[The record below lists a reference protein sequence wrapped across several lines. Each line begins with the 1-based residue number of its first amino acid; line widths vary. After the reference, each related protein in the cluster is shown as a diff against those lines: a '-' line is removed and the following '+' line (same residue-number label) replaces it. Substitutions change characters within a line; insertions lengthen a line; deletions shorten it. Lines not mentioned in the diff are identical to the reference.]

1 MAAAVAELVVR
12 IITDAKNAASGM
24 DEVGTKAGK
33 MQQGISKAAAPAAA
47 ALLAVGAAA
56 ISAGRAA
63 AEDAQSQAVL
73 AKNLENSAG
82 ATKAQIAATE
92 EYIGKMALATGV
104 ADDKLRPAMS
114 NLVLATKDTAKAQD
128 ALGVALDVSAATGK
142 DVESVSQALAKGY
155 AGNTTSLGRLIPSLD
170 KATLASGDMDAIMA
184 ELAKTTGGAAAASAD
199 TAAGKMDRMN
209 VAMGEAQEAIGAALL
224 PAMAKLAEVLGVVAT
239 FAAEHPALFQAIA
252 AVIVAVS
259 VAILALNVAM
269 KVLTITTAIM
279 GNTAARA
286 WVMAFLPVAGVI
298 VAVGLVIAIVVLL
311 WKRCETFRTI
321 VLAVWNAVKSTVVA
335 VAGAIRTAWNTTM
348 DAITGAARTTSEII
362 RAVWAGIREAWAN
375 TLAIIRGAWQAT
387 TGAIREGAGAV
398 REVVANAFRTVR
410 DIVVPIFGAIR
421 EAWGNMVGAIK
432 GAVAGMAAILA
443 APFNAVKG
451 AIDAASNA
459 VQTLIGW
466 LGRIKV
472 PSINLPN
479 IPGFNMMQATTP
491 AGLAAAPQVAAAPGQ
506 RAVQPTGGI
515 NITVNGALDP
525 EATARQ
531 IRRILAGH
539 DRRMG
544 LVAT

>member
-142 DVESVSQALAKGY
+142 DVESVSSAMAKAY
-155 AGNTTSLGRLIPSLD
+155 AGNTSSLGRLIPSLD
-170 KATLASGDMDAIMA
+170 KAVLASGDMDAIMG
-184 ELAKTTGGAAAASAD
+184 ELAKSTGGAAAAAAD

-269 KVLTITTAIM
+269 KVLTITTTIM

-375 TLAIIRGAWQAT
+375 TLAIIRGAWTAT
-387 TGAIREGAGAV
+387 TGAIRDGAANV

-421 EAWGNMVGAIK
+421 EAWANMVGAIK

-472 PSINLPN
+472 PSINLPK
-479 IPGFNMMQATTP
+479 IPGFNMAPNMAP
-491 AGLAAAPQVAAAPGQ
+491 AGVAAAPQVAAPGQ
-506 RAVQPTGGI
+506 RAAAPAAGGI
-515 NITVNGALDP
+515 TITVNGALDP